1 MSPRRPPRGSLGSLA
16 GPIVLGA
23 AIVFIAAGGPQ
34 DRAYSAEELQAMGAA
49 AGGGGGAPPPDA
61 QGDALPPGGAPAR
74 VSAALQ
80 GRVNELWYELE
91 KRPHDGGA
99 LLRMGQLME
108 DAGRPRQAAHYYER
122 YLQIIPQSQAVWLL
136 LGNSY
141 SAASD
146 WRRAADASERMLARF
161 PDDAAAM
168 YSLGAALANQGRFED
183 ARGWWERVLL
193 VNDPVMMGR
202 ALRALEQLAE
212 M

>member
-1 MSPRRPPRGSLGSLA
+1 MSDRQSRTRRVGALTGPFALA
-16 GPIVLGA
+16 A
-23 AIVFIAAGGPQ
+23 ALVFIAACGPQ
-34 DRAYSAEELQAMGAA
+34 DRAYSAEELQAMGPA
-49 AGGGGGAPPPDA
+49 AGGGGGAPPADA
-61 QGDALPPGGAPAR
+61 QGDALPAVGAPIE

-80 GRVNELWYELE
+80 DRVNELWAELE

-99 LLRMGQLME
+99 LLRMGQLMQ

-122 YLQIIPQSQAVWLL
+122 YLQILPASQAVWLL

-193 VNDPVMMGR
+193 ADDPVMMGR